1 MLLNKYDMRRR
12 KLSEK
17 QTKKQKFRE
26 SKEWKEFRE
35 QKILEQKRIDPIT
48 NGRLL
53 KASNCHHLCMD
64 ESTYDDISDPEK
76 FMVVNKATHK
86 VIHFLYSYYKKDP
99 TVLNR
104 IRDVLDRMVE
114 LNQ

>member
-1 MLLNKYDMRRR
+1 MRRR

-104 IRDVLDRMVE
+104 IRYVLDRMIE